1 MLLKDIVGQ
10 TEVKQRLLHMY
21 AENRVPHAML
31 FAGPEGC
38 GALPLA
44 VAYAQYICCTGDKSH
59 GDSCGECPSCLK
71 FKKLAHPDF
80 HQVFPIINA
89 TSTQTVS
96 DDLLPKWRE
105 MFAAHNY
112 FSTQQWFDFI
122 GGKKQGIIGTN
133 EAANIHKKL
142 RLTPYE
148 SEKQMMLI
156 WAPEL
161 MNESTSNKILKILE
175 EPPANTIFML
185 VSEDFGAIIPTILS
199 RVQRINM
206 SPIDDDSM
214 YAYVKERYNLPD
226 DKARRVV
233 HVSMG
238 SVCRLESIITMDEGS
253 QRNLEFFK
261 DLMRSAY
268 TSNVQKI
275 EACAESLKSQSTET
289 IKSMLVYSINMLRE
303 SFMYN
308 LDNAALSYM
317 TDEEEEFVCKFAQF
331 VHVGNYVNLYNFLNN
346 GLAEIEQ
353 NGSVRIIMTDLMFS
367 MAGYLRMPRP

>member
-1 MLLKDIVGQ
+1 MLLKEIVGQ
-10 TEVKQRLLHMY
+10 TEIKQRLLHMY
-21 AENRVPHAML
+21 ADNRVPHAML

-44 VAYAQYICCTGDKSH
+44 VAFAQYICCTGNKSH

-80 HQVFPIINA
+80 HQVFPIVN
-89 TSTQTVS
+89 TSSTSTVS

-105 MFAAHNY
+105 MFAAHTY
-112 FSTQQWFDFI
+112 FSAQQWFDFI
-122 GGKKQGIIGTN
+122 GGKKQGIIGTS

-148 SEKQMMLI
+148 SEKQVMLI
-156 WAPEL
+156 WEPEL

-175 EPPANTIFML
+175 EPPTNTIFIL
-185 VSEDFGAIIPTILS
+185 VSENFGAIIPTILS

-226 DKARRVV
+226 DKAQRAV

-238 SVCRLESIITMDEGS
+238 NVCRLESIVTADES
-253 QRNLEFFK
+253 SRRNFEFFK
-261 DLMRSAY
+261 NLMRSAY
-268 TSNVQKI
+268 TSNVPKI
-275 EACAESLKSQSTET
+275 EACVESLRSQSPET
-289 IKSMLVYSINMLRE
+289 IKSMITYSIHMLRE

-308 LDNAALSYM
+308 LDNAHLSYM
-317 TDEEEEFVCKFAQF
+317 TDEEEEFVRKFAQF
-331 VHVGNYVNLYNFLNN
+331 VHVGNYIQLYNFLNS

-353 NGSVRIIMTDLMFS
+353 NGSVRIIMTDLMLS
-367 MAGYLRMPRP
+367 MAGYLRMQRP